1 MSWNPAGRREIQREG
16 KGVPEVVGC
25 HCATIRRVNTESI
38 AEIARRHPALELLV
52 LFGSRARGEELP
64 GSDWDFGYLGSAGI
78 DRDALFVDLVTACG
92 SDHVDL
98 VDLDRAGG
106 LVRYRVCRDGT
117 PLYEKAPGTF
127 QHFWLQA
134 VRFWCDAE
142 PVLRRGYDD
151 VLRGLTP

>member
-1 MSWNPAGRREIQREG
+1 LGWWCS
-16 KGVPEVVGC
+16 
-25 HCATIRRVNTESI
+25 TIRRVNTESI

-64 GSDWDFGYLGSAGI
+64 GSDWDFGFRGKPGI
-78 DRDALFVDLVTACG
+78 DRDGLFVDLVTACG
-92 SDHVDL
+92 SDRVDL

-106 LVRYRVCRDGT
+106 LMRYRVCRDGT
-117 PLYEKAPGTF
+117 PLYEKEPGTF

-142 PVLRRGYDD
+142 PVLRRRYDD